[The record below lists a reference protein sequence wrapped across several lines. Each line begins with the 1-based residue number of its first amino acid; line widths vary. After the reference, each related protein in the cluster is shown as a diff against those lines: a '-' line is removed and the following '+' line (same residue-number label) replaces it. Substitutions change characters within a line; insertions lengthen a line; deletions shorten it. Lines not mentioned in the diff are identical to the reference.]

1 MRNTTLKLLGAVY
14 ICCWVMSCSDK
25 KDSGGGTAFNPN
37 QDIVIEDF
45 YPDSGGIATPMI
57 IEGKNFGADTTGL
70 SVYFVDEDQV
80 RRKGG
85 LVSSNGE
92 KLYVYVPSGLT
103 YKRNIDLVVE
113 RKMPGKEE
121 VYSGKSSHPFIYKT
135 QTAVTTVIG
144 QVSTNSQPTKPGN
157 DLNTTTLSSP
167 GFICLDDEE
176 NLFIVERNFDFGD
189 IRKGPDI
196 YCQKTDGS
204 RSKGNVLR
212 ASLIKKDIVMLSEDQ
227 IVYPN
232 APVFSD
238 EVGLETVYVPGD
250 TGMEFLA
257 MAKTTGY
264 QPRKL
269 LALKNEQN
277 PEIDKGNWKYCFVVN
292 KNDKQIY
299 TVMWKGQ
306 LVRINPKTRRTEVLL
321 KKIGVRGGSDSYIAF
336 SPKEPNKLF
345 ICLCDL
351 HEIWTV
357 DLDDLPNKDKENYHG
372 ERYAGRAC
380 WEGTTAGYGWE
391 DGLLRNAQFKYP
403 RQICFTNDGK
413 LYIADSGN
421 ACIRTIDTTLP
432 QDKAIVTTPIGI
444 PGSHG
449 HQDGGPDIAKF
460 NFPKGIAVSHDGQT
474 VYVADTHNRVI
485 RKLSI
490 E

>member
-1 MRNTTLKLLGAVY
+1 MRNTTLKLLGAAY
-14 ICCWVMSCSDK
+14 ICCWAMSCSDK

-135 QTAVTTVIG
+135 QTSVTTVIG
-144 QVSTNSQPTKPGN
+144 QVSTNDQPTKAA
-157 DLNTTTLSSP
+157 DLNTTTLSAP
-167 GFICLDDEE
+167 GFICLDDED
-176 NLFIVERNFDFGD
+176 NIFIVERTFSSGNAE
-189 IRKGPDI
+189 KGGNI
-196 YCQKTDGS
+196 YCKKADGNGS
-204 RSKGNVLR
+204 NGNVLK
-212 ASLIKKDIVMLSEDQ
+212 ASLTRKDVVLLSENQ
-227 IVYPN
+227 IGLPN
-232 APVFSD
+232 APTFSD
-238 EVGLETVYVPGD
+238 EKGLETVYVPAD
-250 TGMEFLA
+250 FGMEYLA
-257 MAKTTGY
+257 MSKALDY

-269 LALKNEQN
+269 LALKNEQY
-277 PEIDKGNWKYCFVVN
+277 PEIDKNNWKYSFVVN

-299 TVMWKGQ
+299 TVMYNGQ

-321 KKIGVRGGSDSYIAF
+321 KSIGVHGGGDTYISF
-336 SPKEPNKLF
+336 SPIETNKLF
-345 ICLCDL
+345 ICLADK

-357 DLDDLPNKDKENYHG
+357 DIDQLEDKDINEYHG
-372 ERYAGRAC
+372 EPYAGKAC
-380 WEGTTAGYGWE
+380 WEGIVAGKGWE
-391 DGLLRNAQFKYP
+391 DGLLKNAKFKYP
-403 RQICFTNDGK
+403 RQICFTKDGK

-421 ACIRTIDTTLP
+421 CCIRTIDTTLP
-432 QDKAIVTTPIGI
+432 QDKATVTTAIGI
-444 PGSHG
+444 PGSKG

-460 NFPKGIAVSHDGQT
+460 NFPFGVAVSQDGQT
-474 VYVADTHNRVI
+474 VYVADTYNRVI